1 MLNAYYGEWN
11 NKNSYKLTPHSLDE
25 LYRLIDRL
33 AAARPI
39 SSYSRGASGDHAW
52 IIASDHGFD
61 LSVYFGEGCRED
73 GVVRFLLYGPYAPGD
88 GGHIYDGRGLEGE
101 MTTACLKGLLALWDE
116 GRSPVDYV
124 RRSAVEADIVT
135 D

>member
-11 NKNSYKLTPHSLDE
+11 KVSSHKLTPHSLDQ
-25 LYRLIDRL
+25 LYQLIDRL
-33 AAARPI
+33 AANRRV
-39 SSYSRGASGDHAW
+39 SSSGRGVSGDHAW
-52 IIASDHGFD
+52 IILSDHGFD

-73 GVVRFLLYGPYAPGD
+73 GVVRFLLYGPYSPGER
-88 GGHIYDGRGLEGE
+88 GSIYDGRGLDGA
-101 MTTACLKGLLALWDE
+101 MTTACLKGLLALLDA

-124 RRSAVEADIVT
+124 RESAREVDIVR